1 MSASAYFPIFIRK
14 KGEMAA
20 EEQSLLEE
28 LTVPSVCHRSGSRSK
43 GVEETL
49 PPPFLQEAVVRGSE
63 NPPASWVCPWL
74 SIQEPGGRRTPLPP
88 RSELCLPGST
98 VLPVAGTKR
107 ARWPRV
113 LAGVGGRE
121 GRKEGTAP
129 AGPEVAKGGLFCFS
143 PPTPAM
149 PQPLSRGLP
158 WLRSPALR
166 AAGGVIFKN
175 KLNAEKSLYLG
186 LQLES

>member
-63 NPPASWVCPWL
+63 NPPASRVCPWL
-74 SIQEPGGRRTPLPP
+74 SIREPGGRRTPLPP

-107 ARWPRV
+107 ARWPHV
-113 LAGVGGRE
+113 LVGGGE
-121 GRKEGTAP
+121 GGKEGGGCSR
-129 AGPEVAKGGLFCFS
+129 GPRSGQRWSVLLL
-143 PPTPAM
+143 PPRHAAA
-149 PQPLSRGLP
+149 PQPRASLAP
-158 WLRSPALR
+158 FPSPACSR
-166 AAGGVIFKN
+166 RCYF
-175 KLNAEKSLYLG
+175 
-186 LQLES
+186 

>member
-63 NPPASWVCPWL
+63 NPPASRVCPWL
-74 SIQEPGGRRTPLPP
+74 SIREPGGRRTPLPP

-98 VLPVAGTKR
+98 VLPVARTKR
-107 ARWPRV
+107 ARWPQV
-113 LAGVGGRE
+113 LAGGGRE
-121 GRKEGTAP
+121 GRKEGAAP
-129 AGPEVAKGGLFCFS
+129 VGPEVAKGGLFCFS
-143 PPTPAM
+143 PPPPRRSPSAAGFPGSV
-149 PQPLSRGLP
+149 PQPCVQQAVLFLK
-158 WLRSPALR
+158 
-166 AAGGVIFKN
+166 IN
-175 KLNAEKSLYLG
+175 
-186 LQLES
+186 